1 MSWANTLLGYLLNV
15 LLGYLYWL
23 FWGISFIGTDKNRY
37 LNWKLQLF
45 PYFFQKM
52 GLKLQETSK
61 SRTKKEVGA
70 GSYQPRILIS
80 KHRNPKNYCCKYKGH
95 YQQKQIFS
103 NKSFVFN
110 ICGGFWTVLWR
121 AKGFGFGE
129 SLHLDSCLRN
139 MVIRTGNNVV
149 SSSFLKSLVYT
160 R

>member
-1 MSWANTLLGYLLNV
+1 
-15 LLGYLYWL
+15 
-23 FWGISFIGTDKNRY
+23 
-37 LNWKLQLF
+37 
-45 PYFFQKM
+45 M

-110 ICGGFWTVLWR
+110 ICGGFGAVL
-121 AKGFGFGE
+121 
-129 SLHLDSCLRN
+129 
-139 MVIRTGNNVV
+139 
-149 SSSFLKSLVYT
+149 
-160 R
+160 